1 MIPGPQQRVPARVVR
16 PTGRGLAVGIVGA
29 VAFILAYVFGR
40 TELLLIGCL
49 AMLLVVAAWLF
60 VWLRRVRMTVT
71 RAFSPQTPVSGH
83 ATAGAIELR
92 NLSRYGSAE
101 ARWRETLPWRP
112 FSTPLVQ
119 LPSLPAVGST
129 WEESVVTLHYEIV
142 PPRRGLFDVGPF
154 IIELSDPFG
163 LARGQVSLG
172 STQRIAVIPDV
183 EKLPLSGITAV
194 ADEGSARAQR
204 FRALGGD
211 DDVTTRNYRPGDA
224 LRRVH
229 WRASAHRGELM
240 VREEE
245 QRSHAEARVV
255 LDTTRAGYA
264 DFLLVPGPQEPQSER
279 FEWALRVAVTLA
291 LHLEQ
296 RGFLVQ
302 LVETGPRQLTHPD
315 RSDQFLESVAS
326 ATLCPYPAPRAQA
339 AHQDSRPFQ
348 SLGVVFAV
356 VADADGETIETL
368 TTQRRGF
375 EVAVAL
381 IVPDSPARVDH
392 PGVADRSEDT
402 ARFHEVAERLS
413 AVGWRCVAA
422 PPAESVEPLWSTI
435 APLLER
441 GYATR

>member
-1 MIPGPQQRVPARVVR
+1 MIPGPPRRTSPRVVR
-16 PTGRGLAVGIVGA
+16 PTGRGLAVGIVGVVA
-29 VAFILAYVFGR
+29 VILAYVFGR

-49 AMLLVVAAWLF
+49 AVLLVGAALLF
-60 VWLRRVRMTVT
+60 VRLRRVRMTVT
-71 RAFSPQTPVSGH
+71 RSFSPHTPVAGH
-83 ATAGAIELR
+83 AATGTVELR

-101 ARWRETLPWRP
+101 ARWRETLPWGAFATP
-112 FSTPLVQ
+112 FVQ
-119 LPSLPAVGST
+119 LESLPAVGST
-129 WEESVVTLHYEIV
+129 WNESMVVLRYEAV
-142 PPRRGLFDVGPF
+142 PPRRGLFDIGPLV
-154 IIELSDPFG
+154 IELSDPFG
-163 LARGQVSLG
+163 FARSEIAVGG
-172 STQRIAVIPDV
+172 TQRVAVIPDV
-183 EKLPLSGITAV
+183 ENLPLSGITAI

-211 DDVTTRNYRPGDA
+211 DDVTTRTYRPGDA

-255 LDTTRAGYA
+255 LDTTRSGYA
-264 DFLLVPGPQEPQSER
+264 DFLSLAGPHQPQSER

-315 RSDQFLESVAS
+315 RSDRFLESVAS
-326 ATLCPYPAPRAQA
+326 ATLCPYPAPREQTAQ
-339 AHQDSRPFQ
+339 QDSRPFQ

-356 VADADGETIETL
+356 VADADDATIEVL

-375 EVAVAL
+375 EIAVAL
-381 IVPDSPARVDH
+381 IVPGDR
-392 PGVADRSEDT
+392 PGVAPTGMADAGRT
-402 ARFHEVAERLS
+402 RFDDVAELLG
-413 AVGWRCVAA
+413 AAGWRCVAA
-422 PPAESVEPLWSTI
+422 PPAESVGTLWSTVV
-435 APLLER
+435 PLLER
-441 GYATR
+441 GHAAR